1 LKIHQLLSLLLVFV
15 RPRHYHRQPE
25 NYGAVVMFR
34 GSYVALIT
42 PMTDNGLVDYAGLK
56 QLVEY
61 QITDGTDGLV
71 IMGTTGEAATI
82 PFPEQLQVLAAVI
95 EQVAG
100 RCQVLAG
107 NGSNSTAEA
116 VEKTLKLNE
125 FAIDGFLTVTPY
137 YNKPTQKGMVAHFKA
152 VAAAAAKPVL
162 LYNVP
167 GRTGVD
173 LLAATA
179 GELSQVD
186 NIVGIKEATGSMAR
200 LAELQQCCKKGFSL
214 LSGDDATAAEFV
226 LKGGDGVISVTTNVA
241 PKGMTAMIQAALAG
255 NRAEAEAV
263 DVQLQALHRDLFI
276 ESNPIPTKWALR
288 RMGFIQSDFARLPL
302 TQLEPIHQVV
312 IEQALQQAKI
322 NF

>member
-1 LKIHQLLSLLLVFV
+1 
-15 RPRHYHRQPE
+15 
-25 NYGAVVMFR
+25 MFR

-42 PMTDNGLVDYAGLK
+42 PMTDNGLVDYAGLT

-61 QITDGTDGLV
+61 QIEHGTDGLV

-82 PFPEQLQVLAAVI
+82 PFPEQLAVLAAVI

-100 RCQVLAG
+100 RCQVIAG
-107 NGSNSTAEA
+107 NGSNSTADA
-116 VEKTLKLNE
+116 VEKTLKFNQ
-125 FAIDGFLTVTPY
+125 FAIDGFLTVTPF
-137 YNKPTQKGMVAHFKA
+137 YNKPTQKGMIAHFKA
-152 VAAAAAKPVL
+152 VAKAATKPVL

-173 LLAATA
+173 LLAATI
-179 GELSQVD
+179 GELSHVD
-186 NIVGIKEATGSMAR
+186 NIVGVKEATGSMSR
-200 LAELQQCCKKGFSL
+200 LAELQQCCPKGFSL

-226 LKGGDGVISVTTNVA
+226 LKGGHGVISVTTNVA

-255 NRAEAEAV
+255 DRAGAEAV
-263 DVQLQALHRDLFI
+263 DSQLQALHRDLFI

-322 NF
+322 NL